1 MRVPSLLLSSSLLRL
16 PSLLFCVPN
25 SEQIIKNVNV
35 NPCVNC
41 VFYKPSTFRK
51 FTSEFSKC
59 KKFGEKDIITGVI
72 NYSYA
77 DSSRNNQGKCGI
89 EGRYFVQESET
100 KIKLKLLKSF
110 LLRPPNIFWGIIII
124 FNLYSFYKIFLII

>member
-1 MRVPSLLLSSSLLRL
+1 MRIPSLLLSSSLLRIRT
-16 PSLLFCVPN
+16 LLFSSPS
-25 SEQIIKNVNV
+25 SEQIIKNINV

-59 KKFGEKDIITGVI
+59 EKFGEKDIITGVI

-77 DSSRNNQGKCGI
+77 DSCRNNQGKCGI
-89 EGRYFVQESET
+89 EGQYFVQEST
-100 KIKLKLLKSF
+100 LKLKLKLLKSD
-110 LLRPPNIFWGIIII
+110 LLRPPNIFWGIIFS
-124 FNLYSFYKIFLII
+124 FNLYIFYKVFLLM

>member
-1 MRVPSLLLSSSLLRL
+1 MRIPSLLLSSSVLRIRT
-16 PSLLFCVPN
+16 LLFSSTS
-25 SEQIIKNVNV
+25 SEQIIKNGNV

-59 KKFGEKDIITGVI
+59 EKFGEKDIITGVI

-77 DSSRNNQGKCGI
+77 DSCRNNQGKCGI
-89 EGRYFVQESET
+89 EGHYFVQESEL
-100 KIKLKLLKSF
+100 KLKLKLLKSY
-110 LLRPPNIFWGIIII
+110 LLRPPNIFWGIFFA
-124 FNLYSFYKIFLII
+124 FNIYIGYKLCLVM